1 MDNRNIHPRGR
12 AAAYLLNLLFCFIFS
27 AQADSGGHPGDRISI
42 AQDLN
47 LHIPKVIFKSPLG
60 HQRFWMDM
68 QFMPDAGKEILFEMT
83 DFGEY
88 TTADATVDL
97 DPAIITSA
105 LELLLPDISD
115 WNPPQE
121 PRWRAILQHQPGNE
135 GPVRFRLTE
144 FDELPVPGI
153 AATLL
158 TTLDA
163 PGNLD
168 TATIMDKAT
177 ELHIPRLLYQ
187 PPEGDSEF
195 SVNLHYAPNTNGP
208 PLFMLDEAGAYT
220 AASPD
225 PLIKPNPALLTPE
238 LAVRIPVLTL
248 MDAAGHPVTDGH
260 WRLDLQYIPADD
272 GKVYVQVTDFG
283 RTDRKQRNRNRAMLG
298 LLNGALV
305 EIFALDDLTRP
316 IYTAR
321 TDAQGHF
328 DVTLYD
334 IPGDTLLLVKAS
346 GGSDTDANGDGLPD
360 SPEVN
365 LGAIHAFA
373 TAARLQ
379 AGWITVSPVSDI
391 GWRYSR
397 YMLPNAPPETLS
409 QRLDDIAAALFRRDI
424 SGDGAVNGKDLNAF
438 NPTNGN
444 HLLSLDFS
452 YRRLFQ
458 HAAESAADLGDAYRR
473 NLDTAVETLYQ
484 YQLARFDLNPLAG
497 APLLLSAAAQDAG
510 SVRLQWEYDEAAA
523 LPHAQGF
530 RIYAEDSLAG
540 IILKQTRSGMLNEQS
555 GTVHEHLFS
564 GLRPDTDYIFSVDA
578 FGENIWSLI
587 SNSITARTLAQP
599 PA

>member
-1 MDNRNIHPRGR
+1 MDNRNIHTRGR
-12 AAAYLLNLLFCFIFS
+12 AAAYLFSLLFCFMFFAQAHS
-27 AQADSGGHPGDRISI
+27 ASRQADSGGHPDDRISV
-42 AQDLN
+42 AQNLS

-68 QFMPDAGKEILFEMT
+68 QFMPDAGEDILFEVT

-97 DPAIITSA
+97 DPAIITSV

-121 PRWRAILQHQPGNE
+121 PRWRAIFQHQPGDE
-135 GPVRFRLTE
+135 GQIYFRLTE
-144 FDELPVPGI
+144 FDELAVPGI

-158 TTLDA
+158 TALDA
-163 PGNLD
+163 PGNSD
-168 TATIMDKAT
+168 TAAIMDKAS

-195 SVNLHYAPNTNGP
+195 SVNLHYAPDADGL
-208 PLFMLDEAGAYT
+208 PLFMLDEAATYT
-220 AASPD
+220 AAGPD

-238 LAVRIPVLTL
+238 LAVRIPALTL

-260 WRLDLQYIPADD
+260 WRLDLQYIPMDD

-298 LLNGALV
+298 LLSGALV
-305 EIFALDDLTRP
+305 EIFALDDLSRP

-360 SPEVN
+360 DSPEVN

-397 YMLPNAPPETLS
+397 HMLPNAPPETLS
-409 QRLDDIAAALFRRDI
+409 RRLDDIAVALFRRDI

-473 NLDTAVETLYQ
+473 NLNAAVETLYQ
-484 YQLARFDLNPLAG
+484 YQLARFSLNPLAG

-510 SVRLQWEYDEAAA
+510 SVRLQWEYDEPAA
-523 LPHAQGF
+523 LPRAQGF
-530 RIYAEDSLAG
+530 RIYAKESLAD
-540 IILKQTRSGMLNEQS
+540 IILKQTRFGMLNEQS

-587 SNSITARTLAQP
+587 SNSITA
-599 PA
+599 